1 MVRAGLASGRL
12 SVHTEA
18 AEALAEASVIGG
30 SCFPKDIVALQG
42 MAETR
47 GLHARILRAA
57 QEVNFDQ
64 QRWVVRKLQRHLR
77 TLVGRRIGLLGF
89 SFKPHTDDLRNA
101 PALEIAAELS
111 ALGAVVKAY
120 DPSVT
125 ELPVDVRS
133 LVDLMPDA
141 SALARGA
148 EGLVLVPNGRSFRSS
163 IWSPLPA
170 PCESRCLLTGDM
182 SSPQRRHA
190 GRVSTTWDWGR
201 PDSLLPQTRAEK
213 P

>member
-148 EGLVLVPNGRSFRSS
+148 EGLVVVPNGRSFRSS

-170 PCESRCLLTGDM
+170 PCESRCSLTGDM

-190 GRVSTTWDWGR
+190 RRVSTTWDWGR